1 MCKLRDSW
9 HSLPVTVYGSQLS
22 PGQTVLLGSSSGPPP
37 PKEFF
42 RNLLPQFEQIIYPF
56 NPAVSPVDIF
66 AAIDAMDESFE
77 DAALVY
83 AFGATTAFLT
93 ETSATMHGDAASQM
107 NELLQYSL
115 EAHRRVDLGPDSF
128 IRLDETPLI
137 TNKRIMTCIY
147 LEIAMMPLKFYD
159 RSFGHLREAI
169 TMIQVV
175 QTRQRSAETLRGA
188 DLIMFQ
194 RLYWEAYIHERFL
207 TIASGFP
214 SILPPLKS
222 GVPMRDPIIAAHIQI
237 GFDRIIELFTILD
250 DVFLSNWDGR
260 EDRAMQITVD
270 WIESKQVQ
278 LDQHEIN
285 AAESERELRFSG
297 HDGFTELQHA
307 DLFITRLWIRTL
319 LWQLALSKGFL
330 RLAPA
335 HTHEGLSLQFPA
347 LRLTTQLRSLVSR
360 LDSIASIS
368 TQGSGILQKL
378 FEITS
383 TIADVLAVSVN
394 QPSMESHIGD
404 FLYIARFLINFER
417 MRDKHRVYLQEKMD
431 TLRGSYP
438 GLPFSPVPLGA
449 LSQASSPMD
458 QR

>member
-1 MCKLRDSW
+1 
-9 HSLPVTVYGSQLS
+9 
-22 PGQTVLLGSSSGPPP
+22 
-37 PKEFF
+37 
-42 RNLLPQFEQIIYPF
+42 
-56 NPAVSPVDIF
+56 
-66 AAIDAMDESFE
+66 MDGSFE

-93 ETSATMHGDAASQM
+93 QTADAMHGDAATQM
-107 NELLQYSL
+107 NDLLQYSL
-115 EAHRRVDLGPDSF
+115 EAHRRVDLRPDSF
-128 IRLDETPLI
+128 VRLDEALVV

-147 LEIAMMPLKFYD
+147 LEIAMMAFKLYD
-159 RSFGHLREAI
+159 RSFSHLREAI

-175 QTRQRSAETLRGA
+175 QARQRGEQAIQGIE
-188 DLIMFQ
+188 LITFQ
-194 RLYWEAYIHERFL
+194 RLYWEVYIHERFL

-214 SILPPLKS
+214 SILPPLKT
-222 GVPMRDPIIAAHIQI
+222 GVPLRDPIIPAHIQF
-237 GFDRIIELFTILD
+237 GFDRITQLFIILD
-250 DVFLSNWDGR
+250 DVFLSHWDGR
-260 EDRAMQITVD
+260 DDMATKITID

-285 AAESERELRFSG
+285 TAESERGLRFSG

-330 RLAPA
+330 RSASSNA
-335 HTHEGLSLQFPA
+335 HVGLSLQFPA

-383 TIADVLAVSVN
+383 TIADVLAVSVHQGN
-394 QPSMESHIGD
+394 MDSHIDD
-404 FLYIARFLINFER
+404 FLYIAKFLVNFER

-431 TLRGSYP
+431 TLRRSYP
-438 GLPFSPVPLGA
+438 GLPFSPLPMGG
-449 LSQASSPMD
+449 LSQVSSPLD
-458 QR
+458 QL